1 MAPSLY
7 PVTVVGSWP
16 RPPALVRAMR
26 EHAQGRLAAA
36 SLVPLMDDAVRAALA
51 AQIAAGVDIVSDGEQ
66 RRDNFVAFVAEK
78 LKNVRK
84 ITVAELLEHVPDPS
98 DFAEI
103 LGALELPTHTMVT
116 PAAVGP
122 IARNSPLA
130 LDEVR
135 FVRAHTDR
143 PVKVALP
150 GPYLLTRSLW
160 VEGLSRA
167 AYPRRED
174 LAADVVAV
182 LREELDELGRAGVDF
197 VQLDEPILIELAFSR
212 PGASAERPAS
222 RRDAQGELSLAV
234 DLINEV
240 ARGYAGPRLGVHVCR
255 GNWSTQEEWLLSGSY
270 EPLLPYLERMRV
282 HQLVLEFSTPRAGE
296 AAAIAARLPGELG
309 LGVVNPRTV
318 EVESA
323 RVIFEHVQPV
333 ARVLG
338 PERIFLNPD
347 CGFCTYASRPMASP
361 EQAVAKLRAIAEAAR
376 MLRGA

>member
-1 MAPSLY
+1 MHRSLY

-26 EHAQGRLAAA
+26 EHAQGRLDAAA
-36 SLVPLMDDAVRAALA
+36 LKPLMDDAVLACLALEA
-51 AQIAAGVDIVSDGEQ
+51 EAGVDIVSDGEQ

-78 LKNVRK
+78 LANVRK

-98 DFAEI
+98 DFADI
-103 LGALELPTHTMVT
+103 LGALDLPTHTMVT

-122 IARNSPLA
+122 IARRGSLA
-130 LDEVR
+130 LDEYR
-135 FVRAHTDR
+135 FVREHTDL

-150 GPYLLTRSLW
+150 GPYLLTRALW
-160 VEGLSRA
+160 VEGLSRD

-174 LAADVVAV
+174 LAADVVTV
-182 LREELDELGRAGVDF
+182 LVQELDELGRAGVDF
-197 VQLDEPILIELAFSR
+197 VQLDEPILIELAFTR
-212 PGASAERPAS
+212 QEGPGTG
-222 RRDAQGELSLAV
+222 RRDAQAELALAV
-234 DLINEV
+234 DLINAV
-240 ARGYAGPRLGVHVCR
+240 AAGFPGPRLGVHVCR

-270 EPLLPYLERMRV
+270 EPLVPYLERMRV
-282 HQLVLEFSTPRAGE
+282 RQLVLEFSTPRAGE
-296 AAAIAARLPGELG
+296 AASIAARLPGELG

-333 ARVLG
+333 ARVMG

-361 EQAVAKLRAIAEAAR
+361 TQAVAKLRAIVEAAR
-376 MLRGA
+376 MLRGG